1 MQLNALGAVYCTP
14 VAAAVRQYGI
24 LPQQARSTPQG
35 SQADT
40 RLGRF
45 MARRLQINAKTHA
58 DDTIFELAAR
68 QHGVVSRRQLVR
80 AGVSPDKIDGRVR
93 AKRLHPLYRGVYRV
107 GPVVAQYAQEMAAV
121 LACDGL
127 AVVSHRSAAAL
138 WQLMP
143 HRRGTGPVA
152 VILARSDHGRRPNIE
167 PHRTRTLSADE
178 VTKLDRIP
186 VTTPARTLLDV
197 AGAVSCRELERAVAE
212 AFARRLVSRSDIQT
226 LLSRHRRRP
235 GAGVLRALL
244 GPEQPAL
251 TRSEAEECFL
261 ALIRKARLPPP
272 EVNVPIGDYEVDF
285 FWRAERFVVEV
296 DGLAF
301 HSSTRRFESDRR
313 RDAVLAA
320 TGLRV
325 IRVTWRQMQTEPE
338 AMLVRLGQALIR
350 TNVP

>member
-1 MQLNALGAVYCTP
+1 
-14 VAAAVRQYGI
+14 
-24 LPQQARSTPQG
+24 
-35 SQADT
+35 
-40 RLGRF
+40 

-68 QHGVVSRRQLVR
+68 QHGVVSRRQLVQ
-80 AGVSPDKIDGRVR
+80 AGVSPDKVDGRVR

-107 GPVVAQYAQEMAAV
+107 GPVVAQYAHEMAAV

-143 HRRGTGPVA
+143 QRRGAGPVA
-152 VILARSDHGRRPNIE
+152 VILAHSDHGRRPNIE
-167 PHRTRTLSADE
+167 PHRMRTLPADE

-186 VTTPARTLLDV
+186 ITTPARTLLDI
-197 AGAVSCRELERAVAE
+197 AGAVNRRELERAVAE
-212 AFARRLVSRSDIQT
+212 AFARGLANQSAINT

-235 GAGVLRALL
+235 GTRVLRALL

-251 TRSEAEECFL
+251 TRSEAEERFL
-261 ALIRKARLPPP
+261 ALIRKARLPSP
-272 EVNVPIGDYEVDF
+272 EVNVPIGDYQVDF
-285 FWRAERFVVEV
+285 FWRAERFVVEI
-296 DGLAF
+296 DGFAF
-301 HSSTRRFESDRR
+301 HSSAHKFESDRR

-325 IRVTWRQMQTEPE
+325 IRVTWRQMQREPE